1 MNVLKKVADC
11 NFDELKEQVQ
21 EDLKIDST
29 ELAIESVNTPQI
41 HNKYLIFLK
50 KHKEALAEDE
60 RTLRV
65 MRKYKWLYYT
75 GKLSQEELDRFKW
88 EPFDLNIL
96 KTDVDRFIDADDD
109 VIRLERQI
117 TEKKEL
123 VSYLDGVVKIVGNR
137 QWNIRSAIEWIK
149 FSHGQ

>member
-1 MNVLKKVADC
+1 M
-11 NFDELKEQVQ
+11 NFDELKQQVQ

-50 KHKEALAEDE
+50 KYKEVLAEDE

-75 GKLSQEELDRFKW
+75 GKLSKEELDRFKW

>member
-1 MNVLKKVADC
+1 MI
-11 NFDELKEQVQ
+11 FDELKQQVQ

-41 HNKYLIFLK
+41 HNKYLLFLK

-65 MRKYKWLYYT
+65 MKKYKWLYYT
-75 GKLSQEELDRFKW
+75 GKLSKEELDQFKW

-96 KTDVDRFIDADDD
+96 KTDVDKFIDADDD
-109 VIRLERQI
+109 VIKLERQI

-123 VSYLDGVVKIVGNR
+123 VSYLDGVVKIVANR

>member
-1 MNVLKKVADC
+1 M
-11 NFDELKEQVQ
+11 NFDELKQQVQ

-41 HNKYLIFLK
+41 HNKYLLFLK

-65 MRKYKWLYYT
+65 MKKYKWLYYT
-75 GKLSQEELDRFKW
+75 GKLSKEELDQFKW

-96 KTDVDRFIDADDD
+96 KTDVDKFIDADDD
-109 VIRLERQI
+109 VIKLERQI

-123 VSYLDGVVKIVGNR
+123 VCYLDGVVKIVANR

>member
-1 MNVLKKVADC
+1 MT
-11 NFDELKEQVQ
+11 FDELKEQVQ

-41 HNKYLIFLK
+41 HNKYLLFLK
-50 KHKEALAEDE
+50 KYKEALAEDE

-75 GKLSQEELDRFKW
+75 GKLSKEELDRFKW

>member
-1 MNVLKKVADC
+1 MI
-11 NFDELKEQVQ
+11 FDELKQQVQ

-41 HNKYLIFLK
+41 HNKYLLFLK

-65 MRKYKWLYYT
+65 MKKYKWLYYT
-75 GKLSQEELDRFKW
+75 GKLSKEELDQFKW
-88 EPFDLNIL
+88 EPFELNIL
-96 KTDVDRFIDADDD
+96 KTDVDKFIDADDD
-109 VIRLERQI
+109 VIKLERQI

-123 VSYLDGVVKIVGNR
+123 VNYLDGVVKIVANR

>member
-1 MNVLKKVADC
+1 M
-11 NFDELKEQVQ
+11 NFDELKQQVQ

-29 ELAIESVNTPQI
+29 ELAIESTNTPQI
-41 HNKYLIFLK
+41 HNKYLLFLK

-65 MRKYKWLYYT
+65 MKKYKWLYYT
-75 GKLSQEELDRFKW
+75 GKLSKEELDQFKW

-96 KTDVDRFIDADDD
+96 KTDVDKFIDADDD
-109 VIRLERQI
+109 VIKLERQI

-123 VSYLDGVVKIVGNR
+123 VSYLDRVVKIVANR

>member
-1 MNVLKKVADC
+1 MNF
-11 NFDELKEQVQ
+11 NELKQQVQ

-41 HNKYLIFLK
+41 HNKYLLFLK

-65 MRKYKWLYYT
+65 MKKYKWLYYT
-75 GKLSQEELDRFKW
+75 GKLSKEELDQFKW

-96 KTDVDRFIDADDD
+96 KTDVDKFIDADDD
-109 VIRLERQI
+109 VIKLERQI

-123 VSYLDGVVKIVGNR
+123 VNYLDGVVKIVANR

>member
-1 MNVLKKVADC
+1 M
-11 NFDELKEQVQ
+11 NFDELKQQVQ

-41 HNKYLIFLK
+41 HNKYLLLLK

-60 RTLRV
+60 RTIRV
-65 MRKYKWLYYT
+65 MKKYKWLYYT
-75 GKLSQEELDRFKW
+75 GKLSKEELDQFKW

-96 KTDVDRFIDADDD
+96 KTDVDKFIDADDD
-109 VIRLERQI
+109 VIKLERQI

-123 VSYLDGVVKIVGNR
+123 VSYLDGVVKIVANR

>member
-1 MNVLKKVADC
+1 M
-11 NFDELKEQVQ
+11 NFDELKQQVQ

-41 HNKYLIFLK
+41 HNKYLLFLK
-50 KHKEALAEDE
+50 KNKEALAEDE

-75 GKLSQEELDRFKW
+75 GKLSKEELDRFKW

>member
-1 MNVLKKVADC
+1 M
-11 NFDELKEQVQ
+11 NFDELKQQVQ

-41 HNKYLIFLK
+41 HNKYLLFLK

-65 MRKYKWLYYT
+65 MKKYKWLYYT
-75 GKLSQEELDRFKW
+75 GKLSKEELDQFKW
-88 EPFDLNIL
+88 EPFELNIL
-96 KTDVDRFIDADDD
+96 KTDVDKFIDADDD
-109 VIRLERQI
+109 VIKLERQI

-123 VSYLDGVVKIVGNR
+123 VNYLDGVVKIVANR

>member
-1 MNVLKKVADC
+1 M
-11 NFDELKEQVQ
+11 NFDELKQQVQ

-41 HNKYLIFLK
+41 HNKYLLFLK

-65 MRKYKWLYYT
+65 MKKYKWLYYT
-75 GKLSQEELDRFKW
+75 GKLSKEELDQFKW

-96 KTDVDRFIDADDD
+96 KTDVDKFIDADDD
-109 VIRLERQI
+109 VIKLERQI

-123 VSYLDGVVKIVGNR
+123 VSYLDGVVKIVANR

>member
-1 MNVLKKVADC
+1 
-11 NFDELKEQVQ
+11 
-21 EDLKIDST
+21 
-29 ELAIESVNTPQI
+29 
-41 HNKYLIFLK
+41 
-50 KHKEALAEDE
+50 
-60 RTLRV
+60 

-75 GKLSQEELDRFKW
+75 GKLSKEELDRFKW

>member
-1 MNVLKKVADC
+1 M
-11 NFDELKEQVQ
+11 NFDELKQQVQ

-29 ELAIESVNTPQI
+29 ELAIESVNTPQM
-41 HNKYLIFLK
+41 HNKYLLFLK

-65 MRKYKWLYYT
+65 MKKYKWLYYT
-75 GKLSQEELDRFKW
+75 GKLSKEELDQFKW

-96 KTDVDRFIDADDD
+96 KTDVDKFIDADDD
-109 VIRLERQI
+109 VIKLERQI

-123 VSYLDGVVKIVGNR
+123 VSYLDGVVKIVANR

>member
-1 MNVLKKVADC
+1 M
-11 NFDELKEQVQ
+11 NFDELKQQVQ

-29 ELAIESVNTPQI
+29 ELAIESINTPQI

-50 KHKEALAEDE
+50 KHKEALADDE

-75 GKLSQEELDRFKW
+75 GKLSKEELERFKW

>member
-1 MNVLKKVADC
+1 M
-11 NFDELKEQVQ
+11 NFDELKQQVQ

-75 GKLSQEELDRFKW
+75 GKLSKEELERFKW

>member
-1 MNVLKKVADC
+1 M
-11 NFDELKEQVQ
+11 NFDELKQQVQ

-41 HNKYLIFLK
+41 HNKYLLFLK

-60 RTLRV
+60 RTFRV
-65 MRKYKWLYYT
+65 MKKYKWLYYT
-75 GKLSQEELDRFKW
+75 GKLSKEELDQFKW

-96 KTDVDRFIDADDD
+96 KTDVDKFIDADDD
-109 VIRLERQI
+109 VIKLERQI

-123 VSYLDGVVKIVGNR
+123 VSYLDGVVKIVANR

>member
-1 MNVLKKVADC
+1 M
-11 NFDELKEQVQ
+11 NFDELKQQVQ

-41 HNKYLIFLK
+41 HNKYLLFLK
-50 KHKEALAEDE
+50 KYKEALAEDE

-65 MRKYKWLYYT
+65 MKKYKWLYYT
-75 GKLSQEELDRFKW
+75 GKLSKEELNQFKW

-96 KTDVDRFIDADDD
+96 KTDVDKFIDADDD
-109 VIRLERQI
+109 VIKLERQI

-123 VSYLDGVVKIVGNR
+123 VSYLDGVVKIVANR

>member
-1 MNVLKKVADC
+1 M

-41 HNKYLIFLK
+41 HNKYLLFLK

-75 GKLSQEELDRFKW
+75 GKLSKEELERFKW

-123 VSYLDGVVKIVGNR
+123 VNYLDGVVKIVGNR

>member
-1 MNVLKKVADC
+1 M
-11 NFDELKEQVQ
+11 NFDELKQQVQ

-41 HNKYLIFLK
+41 HNKYLLFLK

-65 MRKYKWLYYT
+65 MKKYKWLYYT
-75 GKLSQEELDRFKW
+75 GKLSKEELDQFKW

-96 KTDVDRFIDADDD
+96 KTDVDKFIDADDD
-109 VIRLERQI
+109 VIKLERQI

>member
-1 MNVLKKVADC
+1 M
-11 NFDELKEQVQ
+11 NFDELKQQVQ
-21 EDLKIDST
+21 EDLKIEST

-41 HNKYLIFLK
+41 HNKYLLFLK

-65 MRKYKWLYYT
+65 MKKYKWLYYT
-75 GKLSQEELDRFKW
+75 GKLSKEELDQFKW

-96 KTDVDRFIDADDD
+96 KTDVDKFIDADDD
-109 VIRLERQI
+109 VIKLERQI

-123 VSYLDGVVKIVGNR
+123 VSYLDGVVKIVANR

>member
-1 MNVLKKVADC
+1 MT
-11 NFDELKEQVQ
+11 FDELKQQVQ

-41 HNKYLIFLK
+41 HNKYLLFLK

-75 GKLSQEELDRFKW
+75 GKLSKEELERFKW

-109 VIRLERQI
+109 VIRLEKQI

>member
-1 MNVLKKVADC
+1 M
-11 NFDELKEQVQ
+11 NFDELKQQVQ

-41 HNKYLIFLK
+41 HNKYLLFLK

-60 RTLRV
+60 RTIRV
-65 MRKYKWLYYT
+65 MKKYKWLYYT
-75 GKLSQEELDRFKW
+75 GKLSKEELDKFNW

-96 KTDVDRFIDADDD
+96 KTDVDKFIDADDD
-109 VIRLERQI
+109 VIKLERQI

-123 VSYLDGVVKIVGNR
+123 VSYLDGVVKIVANR

>member
-1 MNVLKKVADC
+1 MT
-11 NFDELKEQVQ
+11 FDELKEQVQ

-41 HNKYLIFLK
+41 HNKYLLFLK

-75 GKLSQEELDRFKW
+75 GKLSKEELDRFKW
-88 EPFDLNIL
+88 EPFELNIL

-109 VIRLERQI
+109 VIRLERHI

>member
-1 MNVLKKVADC
+1 M
-11 NFDELKEQVQ
+11 NFDELKQQVQ

-60 RTLRV
+60 RTIRV

-75 GKLSQEELDRFKW
+75 GKLSKEELDRFKW

>member
-1 MNVLKKVADC
+1 M
-11 NFDELKEQVQ
+11 NFDELKKQVQ

-41 HNKYLIFLK
+41 HNKYLLFLK

-75 GKLSQEELDRFKW
+75 GKLSKEELDRFKW
-88 EPFDLNIL
+88 EPCDLNIL

>member
-1 MNVLKKVADC
+1 M

-50 KHKEALAEDE
+50 KHKEALADDE

-75 GKLSQEELDRFKW
+75 GKLSKEELERFKW

>member
-1 MNVLKKVADC
+1 M

-60 RTLRV
+60 RILRV

-75 GKLSQEELDRFKW
+75 GKLSKEELDRFKW

>member
-1 MNVLKKVADC
+1 M
-11 NFDELKEQVQ
+11 NFDELKQQVQ

-41 HNKYLIFLK
+41 HNKYLLFLK

-65 MRKYKWLYYT
+65 MKKYKWLYYT
-75 GKLSQEELDRFKW
+75 GKLSKEELHQFKW

-96 KTDVDRFIDADDD
+96 KTDVDKFIDADDD
-109 VIRLERQI
+109 VIKLERQI

-123 VSYLDGVVKIVGNR
+123 VNYLDGVVKIVANR

>member
-1 MNVLKKVADC
+1 M
-11 NFDELKEQVQ
+11 NFDELKQQVQ

-41 HNKYLIFLK
+41 HNKYLLFLK

-75 GKLSQEELDRFKW
+75 GKLSKEELDRFNW
-88 EPFDLNIL
+88 EPFDLHIL

>member
-1 MNVLKKVADC
+1 MNF
-11 NFDELKEQVQ
+11 NELKQQVQ

-41 HNKYLIFLK
+41 HNKYLLFLK

-60 RTLRV
+60 RTFRV
-65 MRKYKWLYYT
+65 MKKYKWLYYT
-75 GKLSQEELDRFKW
+75 GKLSKEELDQFKW

-96 KTDVDRFIDADDD
+96 KTDVDKFIDADDD
-109 VIRLERQI
+109 VIKLERQI

-123 VSYLDGVVKIVGNR
+123 VNYLDGVVKIVANR

>member
-1 MNVLKKVADC
+1 M

-41 HNKYLIFLK
+41 HNKYLILLK

-60 RTLRV
+60 RTIRV

-75 GKLSQEELDRFKW
+75 GKLSKEELDRFKW

>member
-1 MNVLKKVADC
+1 MI
-11 NFDELKEQVQ
+11 FDELKQQVQ

-41 HNKYLIFLK
+41 HNKYLLFLK

-60 RTLRV
+60 RTFRV
-65 MRKYKWLYYT
+65 MKKYKWLYYT
-75 GKLSQEELDRFKW
+75 GKLSKEELDQFKW

-96 KTDVDRFIDADDD
+96 KTDVDKFIDADDD
-109 VIRLERQI
+109 VIKLERQI

-123 VSYLDGVVKIVGNR
+123 VNYLDGVVKIVANR

>member
-1 MNVLKKVADC
+1 M
-11 NFDELKEQVQ
+11 NFDELKQQIQ

-41 HNKYLIFLK
+41 HNKYLLLLK
-50 KHKEALAEDE
+50 KYKEDLAEDE
-60 RTLRV
+60 RTLR
-65 MRKYKWLYYT
+65 MLKKYKWLYYT
-75 GKLSQEELDRFKW
+75 GKIADEELKKFKW
-88 EPFDLNIL
+88 EPFQLNIL
-96 KTDVDRFIDADDD
+96 KTDIDKFMDADDD
-109 VIRLERQI
+109 IIKLERQI

-123 VSYLDGVVKIVGNR
+123 VNYLDGVVKIVANR

>member
-1 MNVLKKVADC
+1 MT
-11 NFDELKEQVQ
+11 FDELKQQVQ

-41 HNKYLIFLK
+41 HNKYLLFLK

-75 GKLSQEELDRFKW
+75 GKLSKEELERFKW

-109 VIRLERQI
+109 VIRLEKQI

-123 VSYLDGVVKIVGNR
+123 VS
-137 QWNIRSAIEWIK
+137 
-149 FSHGQ
+149 

>member
-1 MNVLKKVADC
+1 M
-11 NFDELKEQVQ
+11 NFDELKQQVQ

-29 ELAIESVNTPQI
+29 ELAIESINTPQI

-75 GKLSQEELDRFKW
+75 GKLSKEELDRFKW
-88 EPFDLNIL
+88 EPFDLNNL